1 MALLVMSCTA
11 FKEIF
16 CLMRVLRLSF
26 LSFLLV
32 LCCLSNVAV
41 AQQRLVDEVKKEIS
55 GLSLTVDNYRSSLT
69 KIKKALENNETKD
82 KAEPWWIAG
91 KIQYMIYDKMMN
103 NKAAGEKIKSTDA
116 GLALVDGY
124 EKFQTALFKDTLII
138 TDKKGNPILDKKTKK
153 NKIKT
158 KYSQDIANRI
168 VDHLVDYS
176 AVAGDFY
183 LAGDWD
189 NAYQAWD
196 IYCLT
201 AKSDWAKKKK
211 INEPDSVIGYN
222 RFFQGLAAYQAKRY
236 DDAITQ
242 LANARSLGYRK
253 KALYDTWI
261 DALIRQQDTIYLVSV
276 AHEAHDRLGAKDP
289 RYVRILINHYLKS
302 KNYDEAN
309 SLLDEVLASDSTVAE
324 YYDLKGRL
332 TDTQQGID
340 VALPYY
346 RKAVELN
353 PELPMAQFDLG
364 NALYSKAISLDDHR
378 SGAAIKLYQEAL
390 PHLEKAYKLMP
401 NNEDV
406 KKILSRIY
414 YVTGNTKLD
423 EL

>member
-1 MALLVMSCTA
+1 MKKTVLVIMAIALGSA
-11 FKEIF
+11 
-16 CLMRVLRLSF
+16 
-26 LSFLLV
+26 
-32 LCCLSNVAV
+32 VAV
-41 AQQRLVDEVKKEIS
+41 AQQRLVEEVKKEIS
-55 GLSLTVDNYRSSLT
+55 GLSLTVDNYRSSLQ
-69 KIKKALENNETKD
+69 KINKALENDETKE
-82 KAEPWWIAG
+82 KAEPWWVAG

-116 GLALVDGY
+116 GLALIDGY
-124 EKFQTALFKDTLII
+124 DKFQSALIKDTVRL
-138 TDKKGNPILDKKTKK
+138 TDKKGNPIIDKKTKK

-158 KYSQDIANRI
+158 KYSQDIINRI
-168 VDHLVDYS
+168 ADHLVDYS

-189 NAYQAWD
+189 NAYKAWD
-196 IYCLT
+196 IYCKT
-201 AKSDWAKKKK
+201 AKSEWIKKRK

-236 DDAITQ
+236 DDAVEQ
-242 LANARSLGYRK
+242 LANARNMGYRK

-261 DALIRQQDTIYLVSV
+261 DALIKQQDTIYLVSV

-289 RYVRILINHYLKS
+289 RYVRILINHYLKT
-302 KNYDEAN
+302 KNYEEAN
-309 SLLDEVLASDSTVAE
+309 SLLDEVLATDSTVAE

-332 TDTQQGID
+332 ADTQLGID
-340 VALPYY
+340 AALPYY

-353 PELPMAQFDLG
+353 PEFAMAQFDLG
-364 NALYSKAISLDDHR
+364 NALYSKAISNDDHR
-378 SGAAIKLYQEAL
+378 SDAAIKLYQEAL

-401 NNEDV
+401 HNEDV

-423 EL
+423 EM